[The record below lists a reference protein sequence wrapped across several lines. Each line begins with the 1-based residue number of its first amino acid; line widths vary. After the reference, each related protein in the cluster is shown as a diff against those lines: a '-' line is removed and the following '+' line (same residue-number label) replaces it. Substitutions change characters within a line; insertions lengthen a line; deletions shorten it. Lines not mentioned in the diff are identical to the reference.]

1 MNSWSIKL
9 FAFVSLAIMSVK
21 TLAQECVD
29 KTADI
34 DRMYCIQNTDIIT
47 DNNFCYSA
55 ISYKGEKIVISYSL
69 PVKHIEGL
77 MVTANNSNEQT
88 ALDEELCSNKGI
100 ANFLLQKLGYMPA
113 ISITRDE
120 LSIESQNKTTESTK
134 SILVQSTR
142 NDNVAF
148 SYYAEVLDSTH
159 FTRIYSVCNMVRKTE
174 VITPKDST
182 ELEQILTEYFTPSG
196 VEEFIKR
203 VSEMTELPKYETLV
217 DF

>member
-21 TLAQECVD
+21 TIAQECVD

-34 DRMYCIQNTDIIT
+34 DRMYCIQNTDDIIT
-47 DNNFCYSA
+47 YSNFCYSA

-69 PVKHIEGL
+69 PVQHTESL
-77 MVTANNSNEQT
+77 TVTANNSNEQT
-88 ALDEELCSNKGI
+88 ALDEEFCSNKGI

-113 ISITRDE
+113 ITREE
-120 LSIESQNKTTESTK
+120 LSIESQNETTESTK
-134 SILVQSTR
+134 SIFVQSTM

-148 SYYAEVLDSTH
+148 SYYVEVLNSRH

-174 VITPKDST
+174 VIMPKDST
-182 ELEQILTEYFTPSG
+182 ELEQILIEHFTPSG

-203 VSEMTELPKYETLV
+203 VSKMTKLPKYETLV

>member
-9 FAFVSLAIMSVK
+9 FAFVSLAMMSVK
-21 TLAQECVD
+21 AIAQECVD

-34 DRMYCIQNTDIIT
+34 DRMYCIQNTDG
-47 DNNFCYSA
+47 FCYSA

-69 PVKHIEGL
+69 PEQHIESL
-77 MVTANNSNEQT
+77 TVTANNSNEQT

-120 LSIESQNKTTESTK
+120 LSIESQNETTESTK
-134 SILVQSTR
+134 SIFVQSTM

-148 SYYAEVLDSTH
+148 SYYVEVLNSRH

-203 VSEMTELPKYETLV
+203 VSEMTKLPKYETLV

>member
-9 FAFVSLAIMSVK
+9 FAFVSLAMMSVK
-21 TLAQECVD
+21 AIAQECVD

-34 DRMYCIQNTDIIT
+34 DRMYCIQNTDG
-47 DNNFCYSA
+47 FCYSA

-69 PVKHIEGL
+69 PVQHIESL
-77 MVTANNSNEQT
+77 TVTANNSNEQT
-88 ALDEELCSNKGI
+88 ALDEEFCSNKGI

-113 ISITRDE
+113 ISRDE
-120 LSIESQNKTTESTK
+120 FSIESQNETTESTK
-134 SILVQSTR
+134 SIFVQSTM

-148 SYYAEVLDSTH
+148 SYYVEVLNSRH

-174 VITPKDST
+174 VIMPKDST

-203 VSEMTELPKYETLV
+203 VSEMTKLPKYETLV

>member
-1 MNSWSIKL
+1 M
-9 FAFVSLAIMSVK
+9 MSVK
-21 TLAQECVD
+21 AIAQECVD
-29 KTADI
+29 KIADI
-34 DRMYCIQNTDIIT
+34 DRMYCIQNTDDIIT
-47 DNNFCYSA
+47 YSNFCYSA

-69 PVKHIEGL
+69 PVQHIESL
-77 MVTANNSNEQT
+77 TVTANNSNEQT

-113 ISITRDE
+113 ISRDE
-120 LSIESQNKTTESTK
+120 LSIESQNETTESTK
-134 SILVQSTR
+134 SIFVQSTM

-148 SYYAEVLDSTH
+148 SYYVEVLNSTH

-174 VITPKDST
+174 VIMPKDST

>member
-9 FAFVSLAIMSVK
+9 FAFVSLAIMSAK
-21 TLAQECVD
+21 ATAQECVD

-47 DNNFCYSA
+47 DDNFCYSA

-69 PVKHIEGL
+69 PVQHIEGL

-120 LSIESQNKTTESTK
+120 ISIESQNETTESTK
-134 SILVQSTR
+134 TILVQSTR

-148 SYYAEVLDSTH
+148 SYYAEVLNSTH
-159 FTRIYSVCNMVRKTE
+159 FTRMYSVCNMVRKTE
-174 VITPKDST
+174 VITPKDNT